1 MPKLQAVV
9 DSLDDIDEALREL
22 YVARDDGTFALD
34 ADGVEDVTGL
44 KRALKAARAEA
55 ARAKQRTP
63 EDFDPDR
70 WEQLQA
76 MEEEFQKGKLS
87 DKQRE
92 EFDNLKRQLQDQHK
106 KELAKYEDQLAQVR
120 QALHKELVTSRATQ
134 ALADA
139 KGSVRMLLP
148 HIERSAKVIEQDG
161 KFVPVIVDDD
171 GHTRIGE
178 GGNNMT
184 FDEMVSEMR
193 ANKDFAG
200 AFEGTGSS
208 GGGAVRSAA
217 GGGGRNVVAAGDND
231 AFLAN
236 LESIAK
242 GEVEVK

>member
-9 DSLDDIDEALREL
+9 ESLDGIDENLRDL
-22 YVARDDGTFALD
+22 YVERDDGKYALD

-44 KRALKAARAEA
+44 KRSLQAARADA
-55 ARAKQRTP
+55 AKARKRVP
-63 EDFDPDR
+63 EDFDPER

-76 MEEEFQKGKLS
+76 LEEEFQKGKLS

-92 EFDNLKRQLQDQHK
+92 EFDSLKRQLQDQHK
-106 KELAKYEDQLAQVR
+106 KELAKYEQRAAQLQD
-120 QALHKELVTSRATQ
+120 ALRRELVTSRAAQ
-134 ALADA
+134 ALAKA
-139 KGSVRMLLP
+139 KGSVKLLLP
-148 HIERSAKVIEQDG
+148 HIERHATVVEQDG
-161 KFVPVIVDDD
+161 QFVPVVTDEQ

-184 FDEMVSEMR
+184 FDELVAEMR
-193 ANKDFAG
+193 ASNDYAG

-231 AFLAN
+231 AFLAH
-236 LESIAK
+236 LEQIAK

>member
-9 DSLDDIDEALREL
+9 ESIEDIDEHLRDL
-22 YVARDDGTFALD
+22 YVERSDGKYALD
-34 ADGVEDVTGL
+34 AEGVEDVTGL
-44 KRALKAARAEA
+44 KNTVRNLRRDLD
-55 ARAKQRTP
+55 RAKKRTP
-63 EDFDPDR
+63 DDFDPER
-70 WEQLQA
+70 WEELQA
-76 MEEEFQKGKLS
+76 LEEEFQKGKLN

-106 KELAKYEDQLAQVR
+106 KELAKYEDQLTQLR
-120 QALHKELVTSRATQ
+120 GALHKELVTSRATQ
-134 ALADA
+134 ALANA
-139 KGSVRMLLP
+139 KGAVKLLLP
-148 HIERSAKVIEQDG
+148 HIERHATVVEQDG
-161 KFVPVIVDDD
+161 HFVPVVTDGD

-184 FDEMVSEMR
+184 FEELVAEMR
-193 ANKDFAG
+193 SSSDFAS

-217 GGGGRNVVAAGDND
+217 GGGGRTVVAAGDND

-236 LESIAK
+236 LEQIAK